1 VVKPTWKREWE
12 GSDLWGFDVID
23 FRIEFGKR
31 VSHWRLYINRNE
43 VLDNVETNKGTIRVC
58 N

>member
-1 VVKPTWKREWE
+1 MCTWEREWE

-23 FRIEFGKR
+23 FRIEFGKK

-43 VLDNVETNKGTIRVC
+43 VIQSEINEVSIVTM
-58 N
+58 